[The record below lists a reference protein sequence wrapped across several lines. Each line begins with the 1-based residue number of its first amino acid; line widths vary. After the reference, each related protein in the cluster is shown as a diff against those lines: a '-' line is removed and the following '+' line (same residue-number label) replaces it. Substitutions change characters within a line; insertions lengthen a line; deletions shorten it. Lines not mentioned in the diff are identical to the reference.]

1 MYDAIGY
8 RSRTQIKA
16 QDDVLGLEIP
26 DPDFS
31 LLCFYG
37 PRGSDSEIARTFI
50 NLTLQYTELVLYNRL
65 VS

>member
-8 RSRTQIKA
+8 WSGTQIKA
-16 QDDVLGLEIP
+16 QDDVLSLEIP

-37 PRGSDSEIARTFI
+37 PRGSDRELARRFI